1 MRGGRARKGCRRAG
15 GPINIYI
22 HIQHALRLVA
32 VRSSGRSAR
41 GVIRS
46 ANHVCCAHV
55 CFSIKSAASVV
66 QLSVMRSAAPRL
78 SHAHA
83 ARYTCAMGISRG
95 GGGTHWGY
103 TLNALLRICSK
114 VHEAATLSAHALSAC
129 SAHLFDAS
137 FVSSPPAVVDLG
149 QREQGEEEEH
159 NEEQHER
166 SELAPLVAPLEVI
179 LFQQRLAL
187 PAVEPAAPVY
197 THRSRPVYTHRSR
210 SRRWSQAGAC
220 AADQLRGEI
229 LHPDKTPAH
238 WYLQARGLAT

>member
-1 MRGGRARKGCRRAG
+1 
-15 GPINIYI
+15 
-22 HIQHALRLVA
+22 
-32 VRSSGRSAR
+32 
-41 GVIRS
+41 
-46 ANHVCCAHV
+46 
-55 CFSIKSAASVV
+55 
-66 QLSVMRSAAPRL
+66 
-78 SHAHA
+78 
-83 ARYTCAMGISRG
+83 MGISRG

-149 QREQGEEEEH
+149 QREQGEKEEH

-179 LFQQRLAL
+179 LFQKRLAL
-187 PAVEPAAPVY
+187 PAVEPAA
-197 THRSRPVYTHRSR
+197 PVYTHRSR